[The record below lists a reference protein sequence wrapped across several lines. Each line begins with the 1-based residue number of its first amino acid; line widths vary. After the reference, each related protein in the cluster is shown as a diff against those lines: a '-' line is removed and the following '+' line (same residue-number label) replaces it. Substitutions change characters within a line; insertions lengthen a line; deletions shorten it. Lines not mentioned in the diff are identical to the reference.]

1 MMYSIY
7 TIEARL
13 NESDENYHKYIMITN
28 TEKGIMFINKGL
40 FSTLFENESALNDS
54 AIDIINKKHI
64 GDVEL

>member
-1 MMYSIY
+1 MYSIY

-40 FSTLFENESALNDS
+40 FSTLL
-54 AIDIINKKHI
+54 KTK
-64 GDVEL
+64 VL